1 MTDLSGTSIDPIEE
15 IPALRQRIKV
25 LEQFEKELKQVKEEL
40 QWKTALLD
48 AQLDASADGM
58 LAVSADRKKIIANQ
72 RFIEL
77 SRIPQS
83 VLDDENNT
91 TMLNYVA
98 GLVKNTEEFY
108 KSILNIFDSPLL
120 VIHDEVEFKN
130 GTVLERYSAPIL
142 GKDGTYHGRLAT
154 FRDIT
159 EQKQAK
165 EALIA
170 KNQQLMDIV
179 EFLPD
184 ATIVI
189 DSNDRIIAWNRAQE
203 EMTGIKKEAMIGKD
217 SHEATIAFYGEKRRH
232 LLDLLNADDE
242 ELKSKY
248 QNVHR
253 KGNTLY
259 AETFTPFL
267 NEGKGAHVLATAA
280 LLFDAQ
286 GNRTGSIESIRDI
299 SERIKLEERLSRAEK
314 MEGLGRLAGGV
325 AHDLNNVLG
334 ILVGYSEMLVDMTP
348 ENSPMKK
355 YANNILRAGIRGAAI
370 IQDLLTLARRGVP
383 VSEVV
388 NLNKVVADYLKTP
401 EFEKL
406 KFYHPDVKIVADLDP
421 GLLNIKGSSIHLEK
435 TVMNLVSNAAEA
447 IAGFG
452 EVRISTG
459 NKYLDLPIEGYDA
472 MQEGDYAVLSISD
485 TGGGISED
493 DLGKIF
499 EPFYTKKVMGRSGT
513 GLGLTVV
520 WGTVKDHKG
529 YIDVRS
535 KAGEGTTFNLY
546 FPVTRVQEME
556 DEKEPVQL
564 ESYLGRGESILVIDD
579 VPAQRELA
587 LSILNR
593 LGYHADAVPGG
604 EAALVYL
611 QSNKV
616 DLLVLD
622 MIMNPGIDGLE
633 TYRRVLEINPAQKAI
648 IVSGFSQTGRVKKAQ
663 ELGAGAYVRKP
674 YIAESLG
681 LAVRNELDR

>member
-1 MTDLSGTSIDPIEE
+1 MTDLSGTNLDPIEE
-15 IPALRQRIKV
+15 ILALRERIKV
-25 LEQFEKELKQVKEEL
+25 LEQSEEELKRVKDEL
-40 QWKTALLD
+40 RWKTAL
-48 AQLDASADGM
+48 LDASADGM

-83 VLDDENNT
+83 ILDDENNT

-98 GLVKNTEEFY
+98 GLVKNAEEFY
-108 KSILNIFDSPLL
+108 KSTLNIFDRPLL
-120 VIHDEVEFKN
+120 SIHDEVEFKN

-142 GKDGTYHGRLAT
+142 DKDGTYHGRLAT

-159 EQKQAK
+159 EQKQDK

-189 DSNDRIIAWNRAQE
+189 DRNDKIIAWNRAQE
-203 EMTGIKKEAMIGKD
+203 EMTGIKKEEMIGKD
-217 SHEATIAFYGEKRRH
+217 SHEATVAFYGEKRRH
-232 LLDLLNADDE
+232 LIDLLNADDE
-242 ELKSKY
+242 ELKSRY

-253 KGNTLY
+253 KGDTLY
-259 AETFTPFL
+259 AETFSPFL

-280 LLFDAQ
+280 LLFDAH
-286 GNRTGSIESIRDI
+286 GNRTGAIESIRDI

-334 ILVGYSEMLVDMTP
+334 ILVGYSEMLVDMAQ
-348 ENSPMKK
+348 ENSTMKK
-355 YANNILRAGIRGAAI
+355 YASNILQAGIRGAAI
-370 IQDLLTLARRGVP
+370 TQDLLTLARRGVP

-388 NLNKVVADYLKTP
+388 NLNKVVDGYLKTP

-406 KFYHPDVKIVADLDP
+406 KFYHPDVKIIADLAP
-421 GLLNIKGSSIHLEK
+421 ELLNIEGSVIHLGK
-435 TVMNLVSNAAEA
+435 MLMNLVSNAAEA

-452 EVRISTG
+452 EVTIRTE
-459 NKYLDLPIEGYDA
+459 NRHLDFPMQGYDA
-472 MQEGDYAVLSISD
+472 MQPGDYTVLTISD
-485 TGGGISED
+485 TGGGISEN

-513 GLGLTVV
+513 GLGLTIV

-529 YIDVRS
+529 YIDVKS

-546 FPVTRVQEME
+546 FPVTRTPEIE
-556 DEKEPVQL
+556 DEKEPVQI

-587 LSILNR
+587 MNILNK
-593 LGYHADAVPGG
+593 LGYCAVAVPGG
-604 EAALVYL
+604 EAAVTYL
-611 QSNKV
+611 LSNKV

-622 MIMNPGIDGLE
+622 MIMDPGIDGLE
-633 TYRRVLEINPAQKAI
+633 TYRRVLKINPAQKAI

-674 YIAESLG
+674 YITESLG
-681 LAVRNELDR
+681 MAVRKELDR